1 MSEKLTIFKNSKIII
16 GKNLSLF
23 ILLIVLSILSAVVE
37 LFSITLV
44 PIFIS
49 SLIDFKSFLGFL
61 PKILSTYATDFDEK
75 TIVITSA
82 LIIIIAFILKSS
94 LVFSVIYLELSLFKK
109 IYLTSSEGLF
119 KKYILEPYTNH
130 IKRNKSEI
138 IRNLNEE
145 VVNSS
150 NYIRAILIIARELSL
165 TIGALILIL
174 KVSGIYASPV
184 ILVLMTVSLLFIL
197 SIKKKIKLY
206 GEKSIIIRE
215 EILDLINYGILSFK
229 VGKILKLSSKLIN
242 AFSVKN
248 TQNQNYLFFHRIV
261 SSLPRFIIELV
272 AVIILLSVCV
282 ILKII
287 DSSNV
292 ETISLLALISLITVR
307 MIPAFQ
313 HITSAFTAI
322 RFYQPSLNLI
332 AEELKETNTEYDI
345 SIHLNKKN
353 HEINKGKFF
362 DKVKIKNLSYKY
374 EGQKKLTLENL
385 SFDFDLNKIIGIY
398 GVSGSGKTTF
408 ADILMGLLDKYEGNI
423 ICGNLD
429 IKKHHD
435 SWRDFISYVPQ
446 ESFLIHDS
454 IKNNITFNDNINNS
468 LLYDYVSELAM
479 ISEFTDD
486 LSQKEKTII
495 GKYGFNLSGGQKQRI
510 GIARAL
516 YKKPKFLILDESTNS
531 LDLETQELII
541 NRLKKEKN
549 NMTIILISHDLDV
562 IKKCDEVLHFLDGR
576 VVKHSNM
583 TSFLKNLSQNK

>member
-165 TIGALILIL
+165 TIGAFILIL

-184 ILVLMTVSLLFIL
+184 VLVLMTVSLLFIL

-206 GEKSIIIRE
+206 GEKSIIVRE

-261 SSLPRFIIELV
+261 SSLPRFVIELV
-272 AVIILLSVCV
+272 AVIILLGVCV

-292 ETISLLALISLITVR
+292 ETISLLALISLITIR

-353 HEINKGKFF
+353 HEIDKGKFF

-429 IKKHHD
+429 IKKHPD

-454 IKNNITFNDNINNS
+454 IKNNITFSDNINNS

>member
-165 TIGALILIL
+165 TIGAFILIL

-184 ILVLMTVSLLFIL
+184 VLVLMTVSLLFIL

-206 GEKSIIIRE
+206 GEKSIIVRE

-261 SSLPRFIIELV
+261 SSLPRFVIELV
-272 AVIILLSVCV
+272 AVIILLGVCV

-353 HEINKGKFF
+353 HEIDKGKFF

-429 IKKHHD
+429 IKKHPD

-454 IKNNITFNDNINNS
+454 IKNNITFSDNINNS

>member
-184 ILVLMTVSLLFIL
+184 VLVLMTVSLLFIL

-206 GEKSIIIRE
+206 GEKSIIVRE

-261 SSLPRFIIELV
+261 SSLPRFVIELV
-272 AVIILLSVCV
+272 AVIILLGVCV

-353 HEINKGKFF
+353 HEIDKGKFF

-429 IKKHHD
+429 IKKHPD

-454 IKNNITFNDNINNS
+454 IKNNITFSDNINNS

>member
-1 MSEKLTIFKNSKIII
+1 M
-16 GKNLSLF
+16 
-23 ILLIVLSILSAVVE
+23 
-37 LFSITLV
+37 
-44 PIFIS
+44 
-49 SLIDFKSFLGFL
+49 
-61 PKILSTYATDFDEK
+61 
-75 TIVITSA
+75 
-82 LIIIIAFILKSS
+82 
-94 LVFSVIYLELSLFKK
+94 
-109 IYLTSSEGLF
+109 
-119 KKYILEPYTNH
+119 
-130 IKRNKSEI
+130 
-138 IRNLNEE
+138 
-145 VVNSS
+145 
-150 NYIRAILIIARELSL
+150 
-165 TIGALILIL
+165 
-174 KVSGIYASPV
+174 
-184 ILVLMTVSLLFIL
+184 
-197 SIKKKIKLY
+197 
-206 GEKSIIIRE
+206 
-215 EILDLINYGILSFK
+215 
-229 VGKILKLSSKLIN
+229 
-242 AFSVKN
+242 
-248 TQNQNYLFFHRIV
+248 
-261 SSLPRFIIELV
+261 PRFVIELV
-272 AVIILLSVCV
+272 AVIILLGVCV

-292 ETISLLALISLITVR
+292 ETISLLALISLITIR

-353 HEINKGKFF
+353 HEIDKGKFF

-429 IKKHHD
+429 IKKHPD

-454 IKNNITFNDNINNS
+454 IKNNITFSDNINNS

-495 GKYGFNLSGGQKQRI
+495 GKYGFNLFIMSIK
-510 GIARAL
+510 
-516 YKKPKFLILDESTNS
+516 Y
-531 LDLETQELII
+531 II
-541 NRLKKEKN
+541 
-549 NMTIILISHDLDV
+549 
-562 IKKCDEVLHFLDGR
+562 
-576 VVKHSNM
+576 
-583 TSFLKNLSQNK
+583 

>member
-165 TIGALILIL
+165 TIGAFILIL

-184 ILVLMTVSLLFIL
+184 VLVLMTVSLLFIL
-197 SIKKKIKLY
+197 SIKKKIKFY
-206 GEKSIIIRE
+206 GEKSIIVRE

-261 SSLPRFIIELV
+261 SSLPRFVIELV
-272 AVIILLSVCV
+272 AVIILLGVCV

-292 ETISLLALISLITVR
+292 ETISLLALISLITIR

-353 HEINKGKFF
+353 HEIDKGKFF

-429 IKKHHD
+429 IKKHPD

-454 IKNNITFNDNINNS
+454 IKNNITFSDNINNS